1 MKYVSAEP
9 SPADHRQTEITRQS
23 SSSWYSLV
31 IVKKTHQS
39 SGDSADFRPW
49 STVMIQL
56 SHCHHHL
63 HTYIHNTHTTFCA
76 YHTTILNS
84 INQLFLISSVNR
96 LHTTTAWSNSL

>member
-39 SGDSADFRPW
+39 SGDSADFRPR

-63 HTYIHNTHTTFCA
+63 QTHIHTYIIHTQRSVPITRPYWTA
-76 YHTTILNS
+76 S
-84 INQLFLISSVNR
+84 ISCS
-96 LHTTTAWSNSL
+96 